1 MQTLIIYHQIFYYN
15 LLDQSAQMVRM
26 VMEMVLWSKMVQGQR
41 RQAMMSQG
49 LESGLV
55 RLHHQHKNAIHMN
68 VRGTLCIES
77 GVTLVF
83 EVGAEPY
90 NTGSTHTME
99 KQSLY
104 SHGIM
109 ASWGPSTMG
118 VPRTDRPLRM
128 DRVQFYASETGLVA
142 VAFGM

>member
-1 MQTLIIYHQIFYYN
+1 
-15 LLDQSAQMVRM
+15 MVRM

-49 LESGLV
+49 LESGRV

-77 GVTLVF
+77 GATLVF

-90 NTGSTHTME
+90 STGSTRMMG
-99 KQSLY
+99 KRFLC
-104 SHGIM
+104 SHRIM
-109 ASWGPSTMG
+109 ASWVKATWWC
-118 VPRTDRPLRM
+118 
-128 DRVQFYASETGLVA
+128 
-142 VAFGM
+142 